1 MSVNQKK
8 KIESDN
14 SNRSEISGILNLLV
28 LFSSNLYYTIWL
40 FFCCS
45 ANDWNTAAGFP
56 QIPVRAIATG
66 KMNISDG
73 TSYQFEHYYEYVDFR
88 VDLDVDY
95 SIFEVR

>member
-1 MSVNQKK
+1 
-8 KIESDN
+8 
-14 SNRSEISGILNLLV
+14 
-28 LFSSNLYYTIWL
+28 LYYTIWL

-66 KMNISDG
+66 KINISDG